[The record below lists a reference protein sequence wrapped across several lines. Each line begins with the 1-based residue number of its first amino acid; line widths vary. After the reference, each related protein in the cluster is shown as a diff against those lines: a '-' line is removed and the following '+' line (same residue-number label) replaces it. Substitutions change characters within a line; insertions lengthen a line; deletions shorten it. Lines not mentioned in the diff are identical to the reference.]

1 MIQPSTATRLPLNDN
16 RYTIEFM
23 RKLLLFSIVALL
35 ALTACKGSEKGADVD
50 IIQNPNSAEGY
61 DESQKMPKITFETD
75 MHDFGQLMAGENISY
90 SFKFTNTGNAD
101 LIISGCDA
109 SCGCTVAD
117 YPKERIAPGKTGYIT
132 VSFKSQGM
140 SGHQIKEV
148 IVASNT
154 QPSRTRLRIS
164 ATVR

>member
-1 MIQPSTATRLPLNDN
+1 MKFKPLIFIPLLCSLMIASCHNGNEAIDT
-16 RYTIEFM
+16 
-23 RKLLLFSIVALL
+23 
-35 ALTACKGSEKGADVD
+35 D
-50 IIQNPNSAEGY
+50 IIKNPNSAQGY
-61 DESQKMPKITFETD
+61 DESEKMPKIVFETD
-75 MHDFGQLMAGENISY
+75 MHDFGQLMAGEVISY

-101 LIISGCDA
+101 LVISGCDA

-117 YPKERIAPGKTGYIT
+117 YPRERIAPGKTGYIT

-140 SGHQIKEV
+140 SGQQLKEV
-148 IVASNT
+148 TVASNA

>member
-1 MIQPSTATRLPLNDN
+1 MKHLF
-16 RYTIEFM
+16 TIGILAA
-23 RKLLLFSIVALL
+23 LLLTSCGGGKEEA
-35 ALTACKGSEKGADVD
+35 GVD
-50 IIQNPNSAEGY
+50 IIKNPNSAEGY
-61 DESQKMPKITFETD
+61 DNSEKMPKIVFETD
-75 MHDFGQLMAGENISY
+75 MHDFGQLMAGETISY

-117 YPKERIAPGKTGYIT
+117 YPKERIAPGKSGYIT

-140 SGHQIKEV
+140 SGQQIKEV
-148 IVASNT
+148 VVASNT
-154 QPSRTRLRIS
+154 QPAKTKLRIS

>member
-1 MIQPSTATRLPLNDN
+1 
-16 RYTIEFM
+16 M
-23 RKLLLFSIVALL
+23 RKLLLISFVALL
-35 ALTACKGSEKGADVD
+35 TLAACKGNDKGADVD

-117 YPKERIAPGKTGYIT
+117 FTKKPVKPGESGVINVTYDGTDKFPGHFTKTISVRSNA
-132 VSFKSQGM
+132 VSQL
-140 SGHQIKEV
+140 V
-148 IVASNT
+148 
-154 QPSRTRLRIS
+154 RLTIEG
-164 ATVR
+164 TME

>member
-1 MIQPSTATRLPLNDN
+1 MKHLF
-16 RYTIEFM
+16 TIGILAA
-23 RKLLLFSIVALL
+23 LLLTSCGGGNEEA
-35 ALTACKGSEKGADVD
+35 GVD
-50 IIQNPNSAEGY
+50 IIKNPNSAEGY
-61 DESQKMPKITFETD
+61 DNSEKMPKIVFETD
-75 MHDFGQLMAGENISY
+75 MHDFGQLMAGETISY

-117 YPKERIAPGKTGYIT
+117 YPKERIAPGKSGYIT

-140 SGHQIKEV
+140 SGQQIKEV
-148 IVASNT
+148 VVASNT
-154 QPSRTRLRIS
+154 QPAKTKLRIS

>member
-1 MIQPSTATRLPLNDN
+1 MKAIHSIFL
-16 RYTIEFM
+16 IS
-23 RKLLLFSIVALL
+23 LLLL
-35 ALTACKGSEKGADVD
+35 ATACGGKKGASDVD
-50 IIQNPNSAEGY
+50 LIQNPNSAQGY
-61 DESQKMPKITFETD
+61 NESQKMPRITFETD

-101 LIISGCDA
+101 LVISGCDA

-117 YPKERIAPGKTGYIT
+117 YPRERIAPGKTGYIT

-140 SGHQIKEV
+140 SGYQVKEV
-148 IVASNT
+148 TVASNT
-154 QPSRTRLRIS
+154 QPARTKLRIS

>member
-1 MIQPSTATRLPLNDN
+1 MFKKINT
-16 RYTIEFM
+16 TIIIAAFA
-23 RKLLLFSIVALL
+23 F
-35 ALTACKGSEKGADVD
+35 LTACGGGGGKSDVD
-50 IIQNPNSAEGY
+50 IIKNPNSAAGY
-61 DESQKMPKITFETD
+61 DQGERMPVITFETD

-101 LIISGCDA
+101 LVISGCDA

-117 YPKERIAPGKTGYIT
+117 YPRERIAPGGTGYVT

-140 SGHQIKEV
+140 SGYQVKEV
-148 IVASNT
+148 TVATNA
-154 QPSRTRLRIS
+154 QPARTKLRIM

>member
-1 MIQPSTATRLPLNDN
+1 MKLKYLPFFFTVMLFAACGGND
-16 RYTIEFM
+16 
-23 RKLLLFSIVALL
+23 
-35 ALTACKGSEKGADVD
+35 KGADVD
-50 IIQNPNSAEGY
+50 IIKNPNTAEGY
-61 DESQKMPKITFETD
+61 NESEKMPQIVFETD
-75 MHDFGQLMAGENISY
+75 MHDFGQLMAGETISY

-101 LIISGCDA
+101 LIISGCNA

-140 SGHQIKEV
+140 SGQQIKDV

-154 QPSRTRLRIS
+154 QPAKTRLRIS

>member
-1 MIQPSTATRLPLNDN
+1 MKNRLL
-16 RYTIEFM
+16 I
-23 RKLLLFSIVALL
+23 LLTVAFLF
-35 ALTACKGSEKGADVD
+35 TACGGSDNAADVD
-50 IIQNPNSAEGY
+50 IIKNPNSAEGY
-61 DESQKMPKITFETD
+61 NQSEKMPKIVFETD
-75 MHDFGQLMAGENISY
+75 MHDFGQLMAGETISY

-101 LIISGCDA
+101 LVISGCDA

-140 SGHQIKEV
+140 TGHQLKEV

-154 QPSRTRLRIS
+154 QPAKTRLRIS

>member
-1 MIQPSTATRLPLNDN
+1 MIKKTA
-16 RYTIEFM
+16 YI
-23 RKLLLFSIVALL
+23 LFATLIL
-35 ALTACKGSEKGADVD
+35 ASCNGTDKGADVD
-50 IIQNPNSAEGY
+50 IINNPNSATGY
-61 DESQKMPKITFETD
+61 NESEKMPKIVFETD
-75 MHDFGQLMAGENISY
+75 MHDFGQLMAGETISY

-101 LIISGCDA
+101 LVISGCDA
-109 SCGCTVAD
+109 SCGCTVAN

-140 SGHQIKEV
+140 SGNQIKEV

-154 QPSRTRLRIS
+154 QPSTTRLRIS

>member
-1 MIQPSTATRLPLNDN
+1 MKKIIQIS
-16 RYTIEFM
+16 
-23 RKLLLFSIVALL
+23 LFALL
-35 ALTACKGSEKGADVD
+35 AITGCNNSNNNNADVD
-50 IIQNPNSAEGY
+50 IIKNPNSAEGY
-61 DESQKMPKITFETD
+61 NKSEKMPKITFETD

-90 SFKFTNTGNAD
+90 SFKFTNTGDAD

-117 YPKERIAPGKTGYIT
+117 YPKERIAPGKSGYVT

-140 SGHQIKEV
+140 SGRQMKEV
-148 IVASNT
+148 IVVSNT
-154 QPSRTRLRIS
+154 QPARTRLRIT

>member
-1 MIQPSTATRLPLNDN
+1 MKKIIQIS
-16 RYTIEFM
+16 
-23 RKLLLFSIVALL
+23 LFTLL
-35 ALTACKGSEKGADVD
+35 AITGCNNSNNNNADVD
-50 IIQNPNSAEGY
+50 IIKNPNSAEGY
-61 DESQKMPKITFETD
+61 NESEKMPKITFETD

-90 SFKFTNTGNAD
+90 SFKFTNTGDAD

-117 YPKERIAPGKTGYIT
+117 YPKERIAPGKSGYVT

-140 SGHQIKEV
+140 SGRQMKEF
-148 IVASNT
+148 IVVSNT
-154 QPSRTRLRIS
+154 QPARTRLRIT

>member
-1 MIQPSTATRLPLNDN
+1 MRQLLV
-16 RYTIEFM
+16 YT
-23 RKLLLFSIVALL
+23 LLLLLL
-35 ALTACKGSEKGADVD
+35 AACGGGGKEPGVD
-50 IIQNPNSAEGY
+50 IIHNPNSAEGY
-61 DESQKMPKITFETD
+61 DNGERMPRITFETD

-117 YPKERIAPGKTGYIT
+117 YPRERIAPGKTGYIT

-140 SGHQIKEV
+140 SGQQMKEV
-148 IVASNT
+148 IVASNA
-154 QPSRTRLRIS
+154 QPARTKLRIS

>member
-1 MIQPSTATRLPLNDN
+1 MRQLLV
-16 RYTIEFM
+16 YT
-23 RKLLLFSIVALL
+23 LLLLLL
-35 ALTACKGSEKGADVD
+35 AGCGGGSKEPGVD
-50 IIQNPNSAEGY
+50 IIHNPNSAEGY
-61 DESQKMPKITFETD
+61 DNGERMPRITFETD

-117 YPKERIAPGKTGYIT
+117 YPRERIAPGKTGYIT

-140 SGHQIKEV
+140 SGQQMKEV
-148 IVASNT
+148 IVASNA
-154 QPSRTRLRIS
+154 QPARTKLRIS

>member
-1 MIQPSTATRLPLNDN
+1 MK
-16 RYTIEFM
+16 TIGHFIM
-23 RKLLLFSIVALL
+23 AALLLATLSCGNNG
-35 ALTACKGSEKGADVD
+35 TADVD
-50 IIQNPNSAEGY
+50 IIKNPNSANGY
-61 DESQKMPKITFETD
+61 DESEKMPRITFETD

-101 LIISGCDA
+101 LVISGCDA

-117 YPKERIAPGKTGYIT
+117 YPRERIAPGGTGYVT

-140 SGHQIKEV
+140 SGYQVKEV
-148 IVASNT
+148 VVATNA
-154 QPSRTRLRIS
+154 QPARTKLRIM

>member
-1 MIQPSTATRLPLNDN
+1 MKK
-16 RYTIEFM
+16 
-23 RKLLLFSIVALL
+23 KLLFCLTALL
-35 ALTACKGSEKGADVD
+35 AVAACNNDNKTADVD
-50 IIQNPNSAEGY
+50 IIKNPNSAEGY
-61 DESQKMPKITFETD
+61 NDSERMPKITFETD
-75 MHDFGQLMAGENISY
+75 MHDFGQLMAGETISY
-90 SFKFTNTGNAD
+90 SFKFTNTGDAD

-109 SCGCTVAD
+109 SCGCTVAN

-140 SGHQIKEV
+140 SGQQIKDI

-154 QPSRTRLRIS
+154 QPARTRLRIS